1 MGLPGVGEV
10 RRYIMWPAQA
20 TSYYIGYLK
29 ILELRQRAKDRL
41 GSKFDLK
48 QFHRVLLGSGQVP
61 LSLLEQQVEIY
72 INTSV

>member
-1 MGLPGVGEV
+1 M
-10 RRYIMWPAQA
+10 
-20 TSYYIGYLK
+20 K